1 LKKLPISALV
11 VSCNDGY
18 LLEDCLKSLSFCDEI
33 VGVNLESNDNTEAL
47 FKRYANSYENLSRVP
62 LVEEIHPLVIPLL
75 KNDWIILIDP
85 DERILEPLQ
94 SDIERTI
101 RNAPNNACTYRV
113 PMINFFKNRKLKGTV
128 YGGIKYARLLYKKS
142 AINVSANVH
151 TGIQMKE
158 GYERY
163 KIKFTGENYD
173 KHLWCSSW
181 KQLLE
186 KHKRYIYGEG
196 KSRYN
201 AGLHYN
207 TKEKYKSSIIKFY
220 YSFKTLKGY
229 KDSYTGIVLSFLAA
243 RYEFLSWNSLRNY
256 MKEIKK

>member
-1 LKKLPISALV
+1 MNKLPISALV
-11 VSCNDGY
+11 VSCNEGY

-113 PMINFFKNRKLKGTV
+113 PMINFFKNRKLK
-128 YGGIKYARLLYKKS
+128 
-142 AINVSANVH
+142 
-151 TGIQMKE
+151 
-158 GYERY
+158 
-163 KIKFTGENYD
+163 
-173 KHLWCSSW
+173 
-181 KQLLE
+181 
-186 KHKRYIYGEG
+186 
-196 KSRYN
+196 
-201 AGLHYN
+201 
-207 TKEKYKSSIIKFY
+207 
-220 YSFKTLKGY
+220 
-229 KDSYTGIVLSFLAA
+229 
-243 RYEFLSWNSLRNY
+243 
-256 MKEIKK
+256 